1 MGCTCLHWTV
11 QCLLLRLR
19 TLLTLLSLLTCLTQV
34 ILLSLFY
41 FDCYGHQEY
50 KNVVNDGLWE
60 LPLLTLVTQ
69 LAVFRPLTLLA
80 LTQCMN
86 TLYYFDCWGYQELK
100 NVAHHGLWEL
110 YAELLRVGWDWT
122 GGWMGDTF

>member
-19 TLLTLLSLLTCLTQV
+19 TTLTLLSLLTRLTQV

-60 LPLLTLVTQ
+60 LPLLTLVTR
-69 LAVFRPLTLLA
+69 LALFRPLTPLA
-80 LTQCMN
+80 LTQSMN
-86 TLYYFDCWGYQELK
+86 TLFFFYCWGYQELK

-110 YAELLRVGWDWT
+110 YIELLRMGWDWT
-122 GGWMGDTF
+122 GRWFGHTF